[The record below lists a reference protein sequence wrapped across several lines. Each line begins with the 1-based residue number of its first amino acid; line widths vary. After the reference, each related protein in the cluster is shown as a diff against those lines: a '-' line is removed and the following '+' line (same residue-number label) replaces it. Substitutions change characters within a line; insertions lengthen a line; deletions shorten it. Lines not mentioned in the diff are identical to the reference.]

1 MIIWQ
6 AVLIGGTALIAGFIL
21 GWVIRPNTDE
31 VNQISADYYEAAY
44 NTLAGQTG
52 YQINPL
58 TGKIEPIEK

>member
-44 NTLAGQTG
+44 NTLRGATDMQV
-52 YQINPL
+52 NPL
-58 TGKIEPIEK
+58 TGKVEEVER